1 MYQIENKEEET
12 VKIYVINH
20 EKEND
25 GQTIVD
31 DLQLYNNTWIQND
44 LSENRVEI
52 AKLVFSILLVLAFFF
67 SFIALLIVKFSDQL
81 NSGASSF

>member
-1 MYQIENKEEET
+1 MYQIENKEEVI

-25 GQTIVD
+25 DQTMAD
-31 DLQLYNNTWIQND
+31 GLQLYNHTWIQND

-52 AKLVFSILLVLAFFF
+52 VKLIFSILLLLALFF
-67 SFIALLIVKFSDQL
+67 SFIVLLIIKFC
-81 NSGASSF
+81 N

>member
-1 MYQIENKEEET
+1 MYQIENKEEVI

-25 GQTIVD
+25 CQTMAD
-31 DLQLYNNTWIQND
+31 GLQLYNHTWIQND

-52 AKLVFSILLVLAFFF
+52 VKLIFSILLLLALFF
-67 SFIALLIVKFSDQL
+67 SFIVLLIIKFC
-81 NSGASSF
+81 N

>member
-1 MYQIENKEEET
+1 MYQIENKEEEI

-25 GQTIVD
+25 GQTTVD
-31 DLQLYNNTWIQND
+31 GLKVYNDTWIQND

-52 AKLVFSILLVLAFFF
+52 VKLVFSILLLLAFFF
-67 SFIALLIVKFSDQL
+67 SFIALLIIKFC
-81 NSGASSF
+81 N

>member
-1 MYQIENKEEET
+1 MYQIENKEEEI

-25 GQTIVD
+25 GQTMVD
-31 DLQLYNNTWIQND
+31 GLQLHNHTWIQND

-52 AKLVFSILLVLAFFF
+52 AKLVFSILLLLAFFF
-67 SFIALLIVKFSDQL
+67 SFIALLIIKFC
-81 NSGASSF
+81 N

>member
-1 MYQIENKEEET
+1 MYQIENKEEVI

-25 GQTIVD
+25 GQTMAD
-31 DLQLYNNTWIQND
+31 GLQLYNHTWIQND

-52 AKLVFSILLVLAFFF
+52 VKLIFSILLLLALFF
-67 SFIALLIVKFSDQL
+67 SFIVLLIIKFC
-81 NSGASSF
+81 N